1 MDTVTVLYR
10 GHILELDPAI
20 VKALIR
26 QAQKADLGP
35 AEREAI
41 QDIARLIQEAETKP
55 RVLVGI
61 LDGNTWSTWPTL
73 ISLHPEE
80 LEDFDPKRT

>member
-26 QAQKADLGP
+26 QAEKADLGP
-35 AEREAI
+35 AERGRGLAG
-41 QDIARLIQEAETKP
+41 RGG
-55 RVLVGI
+55 RVLTPCQAK
-61 LDGNTWSTWPTL
+61 L
-73 ISLHPEE
+73 
-80 LEDFDPKRT
+80 